1 MRKSPEIFHSKDEL
15 MRKIIFATAGFAI
28 AATAFATATAA
39 MSVQDVA
46 AGTYVR
52 RDNGEATLVVKRT
65 SEHWRVS
72 AAIGGVPN
80 GAATVADCG
89 FIAEGTITG
98 RAFEGKVTRV
108 NIVADL
114 DEEGDVAKPGLGLA
128 FSVDNGAI
136 TIRGADAAA
145 ICGGGGSVIDGVYKR
160 RSH

>member
-1 MRKSPEIFHSKDEL
+1 
-15 MRKIIFATAGFAI
+15 MRKIIFAAAGCAI
-28 AATAFATATAA
+28 AAMAFADATAA
-39 MSVQDVA
+39 MSIQDIT

-52 RDNGEATLVVKRT
+52 RENGEGTLVVKRT
-65 SEHWRVS
+65 GEHWRVS

-108 NIVADL
+108 NIAAEL
-114 DEEGDVAKPGLGLA
+114 NEEGDAAKPGLDLA
-128 FSVDNGAI
+128 FSIDNRAI

-145 ICGGGGSVIDGVYKR
+145 ICGGEGSVIDGTYKR
-160 RSH
+160 RSR